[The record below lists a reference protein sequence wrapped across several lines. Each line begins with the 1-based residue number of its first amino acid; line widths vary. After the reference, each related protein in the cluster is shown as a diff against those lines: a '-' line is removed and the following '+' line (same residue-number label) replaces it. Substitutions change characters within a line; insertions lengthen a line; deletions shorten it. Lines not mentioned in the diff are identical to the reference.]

1 VKQLIT
7 HRYNLSDAQ
16 MAFEHA
22 KTGKDAMKI
31 IINN

>member
-1 VKQLIT
+1 
-7 HRYNLSDAQ
+7 LSDVQ
-16 MAFEHA
+16 KAFEHA